1 MFMNSRPMLYHEVRQ
16 QLLMTSHAAGIS
28 IISFV
33 IAVSMSIGY
42 YQYFY
47 IPEVNAKPIL
57 PDETLS
63 PPETA
68 HVEIVEGAALESNG
82 RFFDPR
88 EIRTTIG
95 IDNKIIWI
103 NNDTVAHSVT
113 SDDYVDQINGKF
125 DSLDT
130 IGLVPPSGTYEFTFT
145 KVGEYPYYCVPHP
158 HMTGKVLVIEN
169 FA

>member
-1 MFMNSRPMLYHEVRQ
+1 MANN
-16 QLLMTSHAAGIS
+16 AAGIS

-33 IAVSMSIGY
+33 IAVGISIGY
-42 YQYFY
+42 YQYVFV
-47 IPEVNAKPIL
+47 PEVNAKAIL
-57 PDETLS
+57 PDDVLNPS
-63 PPETA
+63 ETA

-82 RFFDPR
+82 RFFVPR

-95 IDNKIIWI
+95 IDNRIIWT
-103 NNDTVAHSVT
+103 NNDPVAHSVT
-113 SDDYVDQINGKF
+113 SDDYEDQVNGKF

-130 IGLVPPSGTYEFTFT
+130 MGLLPPGGTYGFTFT

>member
-1 MFMNSRPMLYHEVRQ
+1 
-16 QLLMTSHAAGIS
+16 LMVNNAAGIS

-33 IAVSMSIGY
+33 IAVGISIGY
-42 YQYFY
+42 YQYVFV
-47 IPEVNAKPIL
+47 PEVNAKPIL
-57 PDETLS
+57 PDDVLNPSEN
-63 PPETA
+63 A

-82 RFFDPR
+82 RFFVPR

-95 IDNKIIWI
+95 IDNRIIWT
-103 NNDTVAHSVT
+103 NNDPVAHSVT
-113 SDDYVDQINGKF
+113 SDDYVDQVNGKF

-130 IGLVPPSGTYEFTFT
+130 IGLLPPGGTYEFTFT